1 MGGSGGGTTVYTPA
15 AAAPPTASQSAAEY
29 AAALP
34 TILEAQLKYQ
44 PQFDQ
49 AQYESAA
56 KLGPQYAS
64 LLDQINRQTNPQ
76 TAALQEALAGQA
88 LQGATATQ
96 IPDYMRKQYQDTVN
110 AQLGTNA
117 NAPIGADYV
126 SRGLINQAEG
136 YRQYYQNLGLS
147 LAGRQPLANGAVPQ
161 SNFDV
166 ANNTNANY
174 GNSLA
179 GYNAY
184 NNATRP
190 ITTQTGTPN
199 WIAGLAAGG
208 SVLQGI
214 GSIGSMGKGCW
225 VASAC
230 FGGWYAPKTVW
241 ARFYIS
247 NFAPKWF
254 FNAYIKYGKRIAE
267 NKMLVNIL
275 RPLFELFAKKG
286 KAIAYGK

>member
-15 AAAPPTASQSAAEY
+15 AQPAPTASQSAAEY
-29 AAALP
+29 ASALP
-34 TILEAQLKYQ
+34 TILKAQLDLQ
-44 PQFDQ
+44 QQFDQ
-49 AQYESAA
+49 AQYDSAA
-56 KLGPQYAS
+56 TLGPKYAA
-64 LLDQINRQTNPQ
+64 LLDQINRQTNPN
-76 TAALQEALAGQA
+76 TANLQETLAGQA

-147 LAGRQPLANGAVPQ
+147 LAGRQPLAGSAGVPQ

-166 ANNTNANY
+166 AGNTNANY
-174 GNSLA
+174 GNVLA

-190 ITTQTGTPN
+190 ITTQKGQPN
-199 WIAGLAAGG
+199 WIAGMNAAGN
-208 SVLQGI
+208 VLQGV
-214 GSIGSMGKGCW
+214 GSFFGK
-225 VASAC
+225 
-230 FGGWYAPKTVW
+230 
-241 ARFYIS
+241 
-247 NFAPKWF
+247 
-254 FNAYIKYGKRIAE
+254 
-267 NKMLVNIL
+267 
-275 RPLFELFAKKG
+275 
-286 KAIAYGK
+286 

>member
-1 MGGSGGGTTVYTPA
+1 MGGSSGGTQIYTPA

-34 TILEAQLKYQ
+34 TILQAQLKYQ

-49 AQYESAA
+49 AQYDSAA
-56 KLGPQYAS
+56 RLGPQYAG
-64 LLDQINRQTNPQ
+64 LLDQINKQYNPQ
-76 TAALQEALAGQA
+76 TAALQETLAGQA
-88 LQGATATQ
+88 MQGATATQ

-147 LAGRQPLANGAVPQ
+147 LAGRQPLSSTAGVPQ

-166 ANNTNANY
+166 AGNTNANY
-174 GNSLA
+174 GNVLA
-179 GYNAY
+179 GYNSY

-190 ITTQTGTPN
+190 ITTQSGSPN
-199 WIAGLAAGG
+199 WIAGMNAAGN
-208 SVLQGI
+208 VLQGI
-214 GSIGSMGKGCW
+214 GSFMPKG
-225 VASAC
+225 
-230 FGGWYAPKTVW
+230 
-241 ARFYIS
+241 
-247 NFAPKWF
+247 
-254 FNAYIKYGKRIAE
+254 
-267 NKMLVNIL
+267 
-275 RPLFELFAKKG
+275 
-286 KAIAYGK
+286 

>member
-1 MGGSGGGTTVYTPA
+1 MGGSSGGTTTYVPA
-15 AAAPPTASQSAAEY
+15 AAAAPTASQSAAEY

-34 TILEAQLKYQ
+34 SILESQIKYQ

-49 AQYESAA
+49 AQYDSYS
-56 KLGPQYAS
+56 KLAPQYAG
-64 LLDQINRQTNPQ
+64 LLDQINKQYNPQ
-76 TAALQEALAGQA
+76 TAALQETLAGQA

-147 LAGRQPLANGAVPQ
+147 LAGRQPLASNAQTPQ

-166 ANNTNANY
+166 AGNTNANY
-174 GNSLA
+174 GNVLA

-190 ITTQTGTPN
+190 ITTQSGTPN
-199 WIAGLAAGG
+199 WINGLNAAGN
-208 SVLQGI
+208 VLQGV
-214 GSIGSMGKGCW
+214 GSFFGK
-225 VASAC
+225 
-230 FGGWYAPKTVW
+230 K
-241 ARFYIS
+241 
-247 NFAPKWF
+247 
-254 FNAYIKYGKRIAE
+254 
-267 NKMLVNIL
+267 
-275 RPLFELFAKKG
+275 
-286 KAIAYGK
+286 

>member
-1 MGGSGGGTTVYTPA
+1 MGGSSGGTTVYQPA
-15 AAAPPTASQSAAEY
+15 AAAAPTASQSAAEY

-34 TILEAQLKYQ
+34 TILSAQLKFQ

-49 AQYESAA
+49 AQYDSAA
-56 KLGPQYAS
+56 TLGPKYAA
-64 LLDQINRQTNPQ
+64 LLDQINKQTNPQ
-76 TAALQEALAGQA
+76 TAALQETLAGQA
-88 LQGATATQ
+88 MQGATATQ

-147 LAGRQPLANGAVPQ
+147 LAGRQPLAGSAGVPQ

-166 ANNTNANY
+166 AGQTSANY
-174 GNSLA
+174 GNVIA

-190 ITTQTGTPN
+190 ISMQSGTPN
-199 WIAGLAAGG
+199 WVSGLSAGG

-214 GSIGSMGKGCW
+214 GSIGKSFCW
-225 VASAC
+225 VASEC

-241 ARFYIS
+241 ARFYVA

-254 FNAYIKYGKRIAE
+254 LKSYIKYGERISK
-267 NKMLVNIL
+267 NKILVALL